1 MVTSEMIYML
11 DSHKQIIFAVFCA
24 RQIFHISKPKHKKI
38 CLKAIDAAEGFIYG
52 RVSKQECMNAYADAA
67 YYARSATYAVG
78 AYAAAANAAIAAGG
92 NHVAAHAY
100 AAAYCTVYA
109 AGTDNEKTV
118 IVEQNQYYDEL
129 LNFDKIVEDILGV

>member
-1 MVTSEMIYML
+1 MVTSEMMYKL
-11 DSHKQIIFAVFCA
+11 DSHKQVMFAVFCA
-24 RQIFHISKPKHKKI
+24 RQIFRISKPEHIEI
-38 CLKAIDAAEGFIYG
+38 CLKAIDAAEGFLYG

-78 AYAAAANAAIAAGG
+78 AYAAAANTAIAAGG
-92 NHVAAHAY
+92 NHAAPHAY
-100 AAAYCTVYA
+100 AAAYCAVYA
-109 AGTDNEKTV
+109 AGTSNEKTV